1 MLDRSDHHARFH
13 QRRGVADVRDMLRRG
28 RNFEIVQI
36 DAAKNVPCV
45 GRGRLQLDGYRG
57 IVMKSSST
65 RADFGANRRLFAQ
78 AGAPFRNC
86 ADEST
91 PLVVAGGALLMNRRL
106 LPLAAPSRAIKQ
118 SASHFHCREPG
129 GS

>member
-1 MLDRSDHHARFH
+1 
-13 QRRGVADVRDMLRRG
+13 

-36 DAAKNVPCV
+36 DAAKNVACV

-57 IVMKSSST
+57 VVMKSSST

-78 AGAPFRNC
+78 AGASFRNF
-86 ADEST
+86 ADGPT
-91 PLVVAGGALLMNRRL
+91 PLVVAGGALLMKRRE
-106 LPLAAPSRAIKQ
+106 LPIAAPSRALKQ
-118 SASHFHCREPG
+118 SASQFHRRAPG

>member
-1 MLDRSDHHARFH
+1 MLDRGDHHARFH
-13 QRRGVADVRDMLRRG
+13 QCRGVAEVRDMLWRG
-28 RNFEIVQI
+28 RNFEIVEI
-36 DAAKNVPCV
+36 DAAKNVACV

-57 IVMKSSST
+57 VIMKSSST

-78 AGAPFRNC
+78 AGASLRNC
-86 ADEST
+86 ADGPT
-91 PLVVAGGALLMNRRL
+91 PPVVAGGALLMNRRL

-118 SASHFHCREPG
+118 SASHFHCRAPG